1 MAPVL
6 RNLLDNPRLRLTLLT
21 PESALPSGALDRD
34 VAWVHSS
41 DLVDPTPFL
50 DPGHVLLITGTQFDA
65 STTDAA
71 YAAYVERLAARSVT
85 GLGFGTEVIRDGTP
99 DGLRRACLTA
109 GLPLFEVPY
118 RTPFIAIARA
128 AADLVAEETYARRT
142 WALKAQRA
150 ISLAALRPNG
160 LAATLA
166 ELSHQLGHWVALYDA
181 TGALDRV
188 FPATAPRDLVAGAVR
203 TEAATLLRRGRRAS
217 SSIVVDGETLTLQTL
232 GRGDNLRG
240 VLAVGGA
247 TDLDDA
253 GTQVMTSVIALAGL
267 ALEQNHELDN
277 ARSLLRTGLWHALVS
292 GDVDLARTVVR
303 QMWGDLPREPVRVG
317 IIDVDRR
324 MLDTLG
330 ESLELRVAD
339 QPGALFHA
347 VDGER
352 MLVCFGRD
360 ARRLP
365 QELARAFDLKIGLS
379 DEVDYAHLAR
389 GRDQAAHALDRAREG
404 DEPVVAFSSIARQG
418 MLAFL
423 AHADAQE
430 IGRATLAPLIDR
442 DAAEGT
448 ALVESLRVW
457 LEENGHIERAAA
469 RLGVHRHTMR
479 ARIADCGRVL
489 GYDLD
494 SFHARA
500 DLWAALLALG
510 PAEDGVA
517 RPALP
522 AGSREP

>member
-6 RNLLDNPRLRLTLLT
+6 RNLLDNDVLELTLLT
-21 PESALPSGALDRD
+21 PEPELPPGVLDVG

-41 DLVDPTPFL
+41 DLLDPTPFL
-50 DPGHVLLITGTQFDA
+50 DQGHVLLITGTQFDA
-65 STTDAA
+65 ATTDAE
-71 YAAYVERLAARSVT
+71 YAGYVGRLAARRVA
-85 GLGFGTEVIRDGTP
+85 GLGFGTEVIRNGTP
-99 DGLRRACLTA
+99 VGLRLACLEA

-118 RTPFIAIARA
+118 RTPFIAIARF

-188 FPATAPRDLVAGAVR
+188 FPSTTPRHLVAGAVHS
-203 TEAATLLRRGRRAS
+203 EAVALLRKGRRAGS
-217 SSIVVDGETLTLQTL
+217 AIVVDGETLTLQTL
-232 GRGDNLRG
+232 GRGESLRG

-247 TDLDDA
+247 SGLDDA
-253 GTQVMTSVIALAGL
+253 GHQVVTSVIALAGL
-267 ALEQNHELDN
+267 ALEQNHELDY
-277 ARSLLRTGLWHALVS
+277 ARSLLRAGLWHALLS
-292 GDVDLARTVVR
+292 GDVELARTVVR

-317 IIDVDRR
+317 IIAGDQRTI
-324 MLDTLG
+324 DTLS
-330 ESLELRVAD
+330 ESLDLRVAD
-339 QPGALFHA
+339 QPGTLFYA
-347 VDGER
+347 PDGATVI
-352 MLVCFGRD
+352 VCVGRD
-360 ARRLP
+360 AADLP
-365 QELARAFDLKIGLS
+365 EALADSFDVTMGVS
-379 DEVDYAHLAR
+379 DEAPYSQLHRAR
-389 GRDQAAHALDRAREG
+389 EQAAHALARAHDSGER
-404 DEPVVAFSSIARQG
+404 VVAFSSIARQG

-430 IGRATLAPLIDR
+430 IGRATLAPLIRHDEV
-442 DAAEGT
+442 EGT

-479 ARIADCGRVL
+479 ARIGDCERVL
-489 GYDLD
+489 GYDLG

-510 PAEDGVA
+510 AP
-517 RPALP
+517 
-522 AGSREP
+522 SRES